1 MRIAL
6 PGLSMHM
13 RVDGPRDASPL
24 MLLHSLGTDHRV
36 WQPQAEALEAR
47 FLVLRPDLR
56 GHGLSDVLP
65 GPYTIESM
73 ARDVL
78 HALDALGIDRLPVAG
93 LSIGGMVAQSLAAQA
108 PDRISALVLVD
119 TALAIPP
126 AELWRERASTVRAQ
140 GMTAIADTV
149 LARWLTKTAD
159 PAAEST
165 LRALL
170 LSTEPEGY
178 AAAAEAIAAA
188 DLTATTRCLRLPTLV
203 IVGDQDEA
211 TPIASA
217 VALQSAVPGARLQ
230 VLRNAAHIPTIEQP
244 ALVTEALLDFLLP
257 ASGQDKRSG

>member
-1 MRIAL
+1 L
-6 PGLSMHM
+6 
-13 RVDGPRDASPL
+13 
-24 MLLHSLGTDHRV
+24 
-36 WQPQAEALEAR
+36 
-47 FLVLRPDLR
+47 
-56 GHGLSDVLP
+56 
-65 GPYTIESM
+65 
-73 ARDVL
+73 
-78 HALDALGIDRLPVAG
+78 
-93 LSIGGMVAQSLAAQA
+93 VAQSLAAQA

-140 GMTAIADTV
+140 GMTAIADTA

-188 DLTATTRCLRLPTLV
+188 DLTATTRWLRLPTLV

-230 VLRNAAHIPTIEQP
+230 VLRNAAHISTIEQP
-244 ALVTEALLDFLLP
+244 ALIIEALLDFLLP